1 MENLFLQVRNEAEDD
16 EDDIIWDSAPPPPVK
31 VRKVRKKKR
40 SSQEQD
46 DKTEVQSIR
55 SLVRHFMMFSKILK
69 KFHFVIFGMGKKI
82 WTPQEVRDSE

>member
-1 MENLFLQVRNEAEDD
+1 MENLFLQVRDEAEDD

-46 DKTEVQSIR
+46 DKTEVQSTR
-55 SLVRHFMMFSKILK
+55 SLVRRLMMFSKN
-69 KFHFVIFGMGKKI
+69 FDFVTF
-82 WTPQEVRDSE
+82 